1 MQPESHLSSILIVED
16 SQGRRKIVLDGS
28 IYSMGRDAKCDIRV
42 ASLFMSRHHAT
53 LIKLPKDDGSF
64 YYRIVDGNL
73 KGKPSSNGMLINGRK
88 LRTHDLTNEDEIV
101 FGPQARAIYYQLQ
114 QDISSDEPDSNG
126 PAGSRSPRDPY
137 PVSPE
142 FGAETL
148 PDDGTSHI
156 P

>member
-1 MQPESHLSSILIVED
+1 MQPDSHLSSMLIVED
-16 SQGRRKIVLDGS
+16 SQGRRKIVLDRA

-53 LIKLPKDDGSF
+53 LIQVSKDDGSF

-88 LRTHDLTNEDEIV
+88 LRSHDLTNEDEIV

-114 QDISSDEPDSNG
+114 RDISSDESDSNG
-126 PAGSRSPRDPY
+126 TAGTRSPYDPY
-137 PVSPE
+137 PVGPE
-142 FGAETL
+142 FGSETL
-148 PDDGTSHI
+148 PGDGTSHI